1 MTEFNFDT
9 VFDETMQT
17 HNLDTVVILG
27 HLNPDG
33 DAAGSV
39 MSLAH
44 YIHVNYPQY
53 RVFPYLAKTLERGPK
68 KMVVEDKIFVPF
80 EMPDISGKQYCVI
93 VCDNATLERMI
104 GLEYYQN
111 AAASIV
117 IDHHASNEGYGDVNW
132 TKVSEACAENVYHM
146 LSSELLLNAAQ
157 KEAYPNAADYIYL
170 GILHDTGGLARANQG
185 IFQAVADLMAMGV
198 DHGRIMKTLHSDTLD
213 ILYKR
218 ADILHGAVR
227 AMDGRV
233 AYVIMGQKEIAEKD
247 ITYEDIHCIST
258 ILRDCDDIE
267 LGFTMYEEEENGWR
281 CSFRSDGKWINVNE
295 LLKPFGGGG
304 HISAAGLK
312 YQTDNVEELKKQI
325 LEAQTLVVVE
335 DLYRPYRPK
344 RRTRAT
350 IAKEKGLEPLANIIL
365 LQMTDKSLEEE
376 AKAFVSE
383 EKEVAT
389 VEEAIS
395 GAKDIVAES
404 ISDKADYRSEIRE
417 RTFRK
422 GMLVSTA
429 KKPEETSVYEKYY
442 EYEERVEKMPGHR
455 VLAINRGEKEKFLGV
470 KIEAPTEEILGYL
483 QREIIT
489 RKNPNTQDVLKEA
502 IEDSYNRLI
511 APAIEREIRNSMT
524 EKAEDESIKVFKKN
538 LQQLLMQPP
547 IVGKVV
553 LGWDPAFRTGCKLA
567 VVDETGKVLDTV
579 VIYPTAPT
587 TPAKIASAKETLKK
601 LIKKYNISL
610 ISLGNGT
617 ASRES
622 EQIIVELLKEI
633 PEKVQYVITNE
644 AGASV
649 YSASKLATEEF
660 PNFDV
665 GQRSA
670 ASIARRLQ
678 DPLAELVKIDPKSIG
693 VGQYQ
698 HDMNQKKL
706 GEALSGVVEDCVN
719 KVGVDLNTASV
730 SLLEYVSG
738 ISKAIAKN
746 IVLYREENGE
756 FKDRKELLKV
766 AKLGPKAF
774 EQCAGFL
781 RIRGGKNPLDATSV
795 HPESYEAAEKL
806 LADMGMKPE
815 DIFQGA
821 TVYYIKDYV
830 QMAKKLGVGEM
841 TLRDIVKELT
851 KPGRDPREEMP
862 KPILRTDVLDMK
874 DLKEGMIL
882 KGTVRN
888 VIDFG
893 AFVDIGV
900 HQDGLVH
907 ISEMTERFIKHP
919 LEAVSVGDVVDV
931 KVLGVDMKKK
941 RISLTMKGIQ

>member
-1 MTEFNFDT
+1 MDIILALTKELN
-9 VFDETMQT
+9 VEKWQIEAAVKLIDEGNTIPFISRYRKEVT
-17 HNLDTVVILG
+17 GALNDEVLRNLNDRLT
-27 HLNPDG
+27 
-33 DAAGSV
+33 
-39 MSLAH
+39 
-44 YIHVNYPQY
+44 
-53 RVFPYLAKTLERGPK
+53 YLRNLEEKKTQ
-68 KMVVEDKIFVPF
+68 V
-80 EMPDISGKQYCVI
+80 
-93 VCDNATLERMI
+93 
-104 GLEYYQN
+104 
-111 AAASIV
+111 
-117 IDHHASNEGYGDVNW
+117 
-132 TKVSEACAENVYHM
+132 
-146 LSSELLLNAAQ
+146 LSSIE
-157 KEAYPNAADYIYL
+157 E
-170 GILHDTGGLARANQG
+170 QG
-185 IFQAVADLMAMGV
+185 KL
-198 DHGRIMKTLHSDTLD
+198 T
-213 ILYKR
+213 
-218 ADILHGAVR
+218 
-227 AMDGRV
+227 
-233 AYVIMGQKEIAEKD
+233 
-247 ITYEDIHCIST
+247 
-258 ILRDCDDIE
+258 
-267 LGFTMYEEEENGWR
+267 
-281 CSFRSDGKWINVNE
+281 
-295 LLKPFGGGG
+295 
-304 HISAAGLK
+304 
-312 YQTDNVEELKKQI
+312 EELKKQI

-365 LQMTDKSLEEE
+365 LQMTDKSLEKE

-470 KIEAPTEEILGYL
+470 KIEAPAEEILGYL

-601 LIKKYNISL
+601 LIKKYNVSL

-719 KVGVDLNTASV
+719 KVGIDLNTASV
-730 SLLEYVSG
+730 SLLEYISG
-738 ISKAIAKN
+738 ISKATAKN
-746 IVLYREENGE
+746 IVAYREENGRFE
-756 FKDRKELLKV
+756 SRKELLKV
-766 AKLGPKAF
+766 PKLGPKAF

-781 RIRGGKNPLDATSV
+781 RITGGSNPLDATSV
-795 HPESYEAAEKL
+795 HPESYEVAEKFL
-806 LADMGMKPE
+806 ENMGTTAE
-815 DIFQGA
+815 DIFKGHGA
-821 TVYYIKDYV
+821 FYVKDYRK
-830 QMAKKLGVGEM
+830 MAESLGTGEM
-841 TLRDIVKELT
+841 TLRDIVKELG

-862 KPILRTDVLDMK
+862 KTVLRTDVLDMK

-907 ISEMTERFIKHP
+907 ISQMTDRYIKHP
-919 LEAVSVGDVVDV
+919 LEAVSVGDIVEV
-931 KVLGVDMKKK
+931 KVLSVDEKKK